1 MLENSTTIGL
11 ETLAEH
17 IKHEIGQHDDY
28 ISPTAFRSMQS
39 ILHLREHI
47 LLESVNIS
55 LTSIAAT
62 DAGTV
67 DVVCGVGLSAPN
79 LPTDPYKFGSAIAR
93 PVLNSIVS
101 VYDLEY
107 IAYILDRYFGETFS
121 HAPRA
126 KPSQSTN
133 TKWWDHLNS
142 RGSMLDNLHELD
154 WSVRGR
160 HMEYDEQSEK
170 DIPLLAEKVLG
181 HSATAIV
188 ESVMCRRIFLT
199 RKKITCT

>member
-93 PVLNSIVS
+93 PVLNFIVS

-107 IAYILDRYFGETFS
+107 IAYILDRVLWRDFWSRAASKAIAEHQHQMVGS
-121 HAPRA
+121 SKLSGLDARQSPR
-126 KPSQSTN
+126 T
-133 TKWWDHLNS
+133 
-142 RGSMLDNLHELD
+142 
-154 WSVRGR
+154 
-160 HMEYDEQSEK
+160 
-170 DIPLLAEKVLG
+170 
-181 HSATAIV
+181 
-188 ESVMCRRIFLT
+188 
-199 RKKITCT
+199 

>member
-1 MLENSTTIGL
+1 MDPMLENSTTIGL

-93 PVLNSIVS
+93 PVLNSIDFWS
-101 VYDLEY
+101 RAASKA
-107 IAYILDRYFGETFS
+107 IAEHQHQMVGSSKLSGLDARQS
-121 HAPRA
+121 PR
-126 KPSQSTN
+126 T
-133 TKWWDHLNS
+133 
-142 RGSMLDNLHELD
+142 
-154 WSVRGR
+154 
-160 HMEYDEQSEK
+160 
-170 DIPLLAEKVLG
+170 
-181 HSATAIV
+181 
-188 ESVMCRRIFLT
+188 
-199 RKKITCT
+199 